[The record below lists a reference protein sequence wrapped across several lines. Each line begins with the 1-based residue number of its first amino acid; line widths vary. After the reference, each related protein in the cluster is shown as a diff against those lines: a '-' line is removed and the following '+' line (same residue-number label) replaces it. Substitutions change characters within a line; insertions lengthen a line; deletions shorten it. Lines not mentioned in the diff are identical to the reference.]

1 MFKIPL
7 KTTFNYSPNFTTYK
21 RTKRNI
27 KYLIYHYTGMSSETK
42 AINRLTNDRSKVSC
56 HYFIKRNGSV
66 IVMVPDIYE
75 AWHAGKSKWKQDN
88 LLNSKSIGIEISNKG
103 HQFGYQ
109 NFTKK
114 QINSLIKLSKFL
126 IKKYNLKK
134 ENILGHSDIAA
145 ARKKDPGEKFP
156 WEFLSKKNI
165 GIWHNLNKYKLQKF
179 RYTKVSKNEEI
190 MFFKNLNKIGYYLK
204 FKAPQE
210 KIKLIKSFQRH
221 FRQKIING
229 KIDKETLLIAENLSK
244 KNNE

>member
-190 MFFKNLNKIGYYLK
+190 MFFKNLNKIGYHLN
-204 FKAPQE
+204 FKLPQK

-229 KIDKETLLIAENLSK
+229 KIDQETMLIAENLI
-244 KNNE
+244 KNKI